1 MDYASAEN
9 QIMQVEQ
16 QSQAVLQKMQALA
29 QKLRAAAPDETTGRE
44 WAMDLR
50 ELAMSMQNQNQS
62 IVMMVNQMAEYIRTL
77 EAQLQTHP
85 NPTTQPR
92 GWAGRNAYG
101 GGGGFWGNVTSGLG
115 LGAGFAVA
123 SDVVNDLFNA
133 F

>member
-9 QIMQVEQ
+9 QVMQVQQ
-16 QSQAVLQKMQALA
+16 QSQTIVQGMQALA

-50 ELAMSMQNQNQS
+50 EIAMSVQNQS
-62 IVMMVNQMAEYIRTL
+62 QATAMLVNQMADYIRTL
-77 EAQLQTHP
+77 ETQLQTHP
-85 NPTTQPR
+85 NPTVQPR
-92 GWAGRNAYG
+92 GWVGAPGA
-101 GGGGFWGNVTSGLG
+101 GGGFLGSMASGLG

-123 SDVVNDLFNA
+123 SDVVNDIFSM